1 MKKILLFTVLFIQ
14 FYGFSQIMFY
24 NVVTSETDSLYVLG
38 DDGNVYEQSVVVET
52 NNNQIFGFTGMA
64 MDQMNSNVYVVV
76 KSGNGSRFLAT
87 LDLATSVALKIGDL
101 TDKISSISFSGDGAL
116 YGITGDGGSNP
127 NRMYS
132 IDLTNAELTE
142 KADLS
147 GDEDND
153 GEALAFNTSD
163 DFMYRMAGEEFL
175 YKIDMTNFTSTLVTN
190 QLLDDGASGHAMYY
204 NGTNFITL
212 SADICTMN
220 SLGEQTNC
228 NDIPF
233 DAKGILPSDFVG
245 ISELGLDQS
254 KELVKIVNLLGQQV
268 EYSPN
273 TVLIYQYSDG
283 TSEKV
288 FTVEH

>member
-1 MKKILLFTVLFIQ
+1 MKKFLLFTVLFIQ

-38 DDGNVYEQSVVVET
+38 DDGNVYEQSVVVEA

-64 MDQMNSNVYVVV
+64 MDQMNSNVYVVA
-76 KSGNGSRFLAT
+76 KSQGGSRFLAT

-101 TDKISSISFSGDGAL
+101 ADKISSISFSGDGAL

-245 ISELGLDQS
+245 ISELGLNQS

>member
-1 MKKILLFTVLFIQ
+1 MKKNLLFAVLFIQ
-14 FYGFSQIMFY
+14 YYGFSQIMFY
-24 NVVTSETDSLYVLG
+24 NVVTVETDRLYVLG
-38 DDGNVYEQSVVVET
+38 DDGNVYDESVVVEM

-64 MDQMNSNVYVVV
+64 MNQTNSNVYVVA
-76 KSGNGSRFLAT
+76 KSVNNSRFLAK

-127 NRMYS
+127 NRLYS
-132 IDLTNAELTE
+132 IDLTNAEMTE

-147 GDEDND
+147 GDQDND

-245 ISELGLDQS
+245 ISELGLNQS

-288 FTVEH
+288 FTIAD

>member
-1 MKKILLFTVLFIQ
+1 
-14 FYGFSQIMFY
+14 
-24 NVVTSETDSLYVLG
+24 
-38 DDGNVYEQSVVVET
+38 
-52 NNNQIFGFTGMA
+52 MA
-64 MDQMNSNVYVVV
+64 MNQMNSNVYVVA
-76 KSGNGSRFLAT
+76 KSQGGSRFLAK

-127 NRMYS
+127 NRLYS

-147 GDEDND
+147 GDQDND

-163 DFMYRMAGEEFL
+163 DYMYRMAGEEFL
-175 YKIDMTNFTSTLVTN
+175 YKIDMTNFTTTLVTS

-245 ISELGLDQS
+245 ISELGLNQS

-288 FTVEH
+288 FTIAD

>member
-1 MKKILLFTVLFIQ
+1 MKILLFSTVLFFQ
-14 FYGFSQIMFY
+14 FYGSSQIMFY

-38 DDGNVYEQSVVVET
+38 ADGNVYDQSVVVET
-52 NNNQIFGFTGMA
+52 NNNQIIGFTGMA
-64 MDQMNSNVYVVV
+64 MNQMNSIVYVVA
-76 KSGNGSRFLAT
+76 KYQGGGRFLAK

-101 TDKISSISFSGDGAL
+101 TDKISSICFSGDGAL
-116 YGITGDGGSNP
+116 YGITGDGSSNP
-127 NRMYS
+127 NRLYS

-147 GDEDND
+147 GDEDDD

-175 YKIDMTNFTSTLVTN
+175 YKIDMTNFTTTLVTS
-190 QLLDDGASGHAMYY
+190 QLFDDGASGHAMYY

-212 SADICTMN
+212 SDYICTMN
-220 SLGEQTNC
+220 SLGEQSNC
-228 NDIPF
+228 NEILF

-245 ISELGLDQS
+245 ISELGLNQS

-288 FTVEH
+288 FTLAD

>member
-1 MKKILLFTVLFIQ
+1 MKKILLFAVLFIQ
-14 FYGFSQIMFY
+14 YYGFSQIMFY
-24 NVVTSETDSLYVLG
+24 NVVTVETDRLYVLG
-38 DDGNVYEQSVVVET
+38 DDGNVYDESVVVET

-64 MDQMNSNVYVVV
+64 MNQTNSNVYVVA
-76 KSGNGSRFLAT
+76 KSVNNSRFLAK

-127 NRMYS
+127 NRLYS
-132 IDLTNAELTE
+132 IDLTNAEMTE

-147 GDEDND
+147 GDQDND

-220 SLGEQTNC
+220 SLGEQSNC
-228 NDIPF
+228 NEIPF

-245 ISELGLDQS
+245 ISELGHHQS
-254 KELVKIVNLLGQQV
+254 RELVKIMNLLGQQV

-283 TSEKV
+283 TSEKK
-288 FTVEH
+288 FTMAD

>member
-14 FYGFSQIMFY
+14 YYGFSQIMFY

-52 NNNQIFGFTGMA
+52 NNNLIIGFTGMA
-64 MDQMNSNVYVVV
+64 MDQVNSNVYVVA
-76 KSGNGSRFLAT
+76 KSQGGSRFLAK
-87 LDLATSVALKIGDL
+87 LDLATSLANKIGDL
-101 TDKISSISFSGDGAL
+101 ADKISSISFSGDGSL

-127 NRMYS
+127 NRLYS

-147 GDEDND
+147 GDQDND

-175 YKIDMTNFTSTLVTN
+175 YKIDMTNFTTTLVTS

-245 ISELGLDQS
+245 ISELGLNQS

-288 FTVEH
+288 FTIAD

>member
-101 TDKISSISFSGDGAL
+101 ADKISSISFSGDGAL

-245 ISELGLDQS
+245 ISELGLNQS

>member
-38 DDGNVYEQSVVVET
+38 DDGNVYDQSVVVET
-52 NNNQIFGFTGMA
+52 NNSQIIGFTGMA
-64 MDQMNSNVYVVV
+64 MNQMNSNVYVVA
-76 KSGNGSRFLAT
+76 KSQGGSRFLAK

-127 NRMYS
+127 NRLYS

-147 GDEDND
+147 GDEDDD

-163 DFMYRMAGEEFL
+163 GFMYRMAGEEFL
-175 YKIDMTNFTSTLVTN
+175 YKIDMTNFTTTLVTS

-245 ISELGLDQS
+245 ISELGLNQS

-288 FTVEH
+288 FTIAD

>member
-1 MKKILLFTVLFIQ
+1 MKILLFFTVLFFQ
-14 FYGFSQIMFY
+14 FYGSSQIMFY
-24 NVVTSETDSLYVLG
+24 NVVTVETDSLYVLG
-38 DDGNVYEQSVVVET
+38 DDGNVYDQSVVVET
-52 NNNQIFGFTGMA
+52 NNNQIIGFTGMA
-64 MDQMNSNVYVVV
+64 MNQMNSNVYVVA
-76 KSGNGSRFLAT
+76 KYQGGGRFLAK

-127 NRMYS
+127 NRLYS

-147 GDEDND
+147 GDEDSD

-175 YKIDMTNFTSTLVTN
+175 YKIDMTNFTTTLVTS

-220 SLGEQTNC
+220 SLGEQSNC
-228 NDIPF
+228 NEIPF

-245 ISELGLDQS
+245 ISELGLNQS

-288 FTVEH
+288 FTVAD

>member
-1 MKKILLFTVLFIQ
+1 MKKNLLFAVLFIQ
-14 FYGFSQIMFY
+14 YYGFSQIMFY
-24 NVVTSETDSLYVLG
+24 NVVTVETDRLYVLG
-38 DDGNVYEQSVVVET
+38 DDGNVYDESVVVEM

-64 MDQMNSNVYVVV
+64 MNQTNSNVYVVA
-76 KSGNGSRFLAT
+76 KSVNNSRFLSK

-127 NRMYS
+127 NRLYS
-132 IDLTNAELTE
+132 IDLTNAEMTE

-147 GDEDND
+147 GDQDND

-220 SLGEQTNC
+220 SLGEQSNC
-228 NDIPF
+228 NEIPF

-245 ISELGLDQS
+245 ISDLGPNQS
-254 KELVKIVNLLGQQV
+254 RELVKIMNLLGQQV

-283 TSEKV
+283 TSEKK
-288 FTVEH
+288 FTIAD

>member
-38 DDGNVYEQSVVVET
+38 DDGNVYDQSVVVES
-52 NNNQIFGFTGMA
+52 NNNQIIGFTGMA
-64 MDQMNSNVYVVV
+64 MDQMNSNVYVVA
-76 KSGNGSRFLAT
+76 KSQGGSRFLAK

-116 YGITGDGGSNP
+116 YGITGDGGSIP
-127 NRMYS
+127 NMLYS

-147 GDEDND
+147 GDQDND

-163 DFMYRMAGEEFL
+163 DYMYRMAGEEFL
-175 YKIDMTNFTSTLVTN
+175 YKIDMTNFTTTLVTS

-245 ISELGLDQS
+245 ISELGLNQS
-254 KELVKIVNLLGQQV
+254 KELVKTVNLLGQQV
-268 EYSPN
+268 EYAPN

-288 FTVEH
+288 FTIAD

>member
-38 DDGNVYEQSVVVET
+38 DDGNVYDQSVVVET
-52 NNNQIFGFTGMA
+52 NNSQIIGFTGMA
-64 MDQMNSNVYVVV
+64 MNQMNSNVYVVA
-76 KSGNGSRFLAT
+76 KSQGGSRFLAK

-127 NRMYS
+127 NRLYS

-147 GDEDND
+147 GDEDAD

-175 YKIDMTNFTSTLVTN
+175 YKIDMTNFTTTLVTS

-245 ISELGLDQS
+245 ISELGLNQS

-288 FTVEH
+288 FTIAD